1 LSLLIGLT
9 GGMGSGKST
18 VAEIL
23 KKKGAYILNADLI
36 CRELVEPGKP
46 ALQEIQDRFGKKV
59 IQQDGQ
65 LDRSELSRIVFD
77 DPSKKKVLE
86 DILHPKV
93 FEEEQIRYEALCK
106 KEGPVLVFVDAAL
119 LIESGNYRNMDKNIV
134 VMCSDEERIHRLLK
148 RDTLTEAEI
157 LKRIKSQAPL
167 SEKIKFADY
176 VVDNN
181 HDLQSL
187 ELEVDKVYTKL
198 VEILKSKSKT

>member
-1 LSLLIGLT
+1 MSLLIGLT

-46 ALQEIQDRFGKKV
+46 ALQEIQDHFGKKV

-86 DILHPKV
+86 NILHPKV
-93 FEEEQIRYEALCK
+93 FEEEQTRYEALCQ
-106 KEGPVLVFVDAAL
+106 KEGPVLVLVDAAL
-119 LIESGNYRNMDKNIV
+119 LIESGNYRKMDKNIV
-134 VMCSDEERIHRLLK
+134 VVCSDEERIHRLLK

-187 ELEVDKVYTKL
+187 ELEVDKVYTEL
-198 VEILKSKSKT
+198 VEILKSKSKS

>member
-18 VAEIL
+18 VAELL
-23 KKKGAYILNADLI
+23 KKKGAYILDADLI

-46 ALQEIQDRFGKKV
+46 ALQEIQDRFGKQV
-59 IQQDGQ
+59 IQPDGQ

-77 DPSKKKVLE
+77 DPSKKQVLE

-93 FEEEQIRYEALCK
+93 FEEEKIRYEALCK

-134 VMCSDEERIHRLLK
+134 VVCSDEKRINRLLK
-148 RDTLTEAEI
+148 RDTLTKEEI
-157 LKRIKSQAPL
+157 LKRINNQAPL
-167 SEKIKFADY
+167 SEKIKFADFI
-176 VVDNN
+176 VDNN
-181 HDLQSL
+181 QGLESL
-187 ELEVDKVYTKL
+187 ELEVDKVYKGL
-198 VEILKSKSKT
+198 VEILESKPRN

>member
-46 ALQEIQDRFGKKV
+46 VLREIQDRFGKKV

-77 DPSKKKVLE
+77 DPLKKKVLE

-93 FEEEQIRYEALCK
+93 FEEEQARYEALCQN
-106 KEGPVLVFVDAAL
+106 EGQVLVFVDAAL

-134 VMCSDEERIHRLLK
+134 VVCSDEERIDRLLK
-148 RDTLTEAEI
+148 RDTLTEEEI
-157 LKRIKSQAPL
+157 LKRIKNQAPL

-176 VVDNN
+176 VVKNN
-181 HDLQSL
+181 SDLQSL
-187 ELEVDKVYTKL
+187 ELEVNKVYIEL
-198 VEILKSKSKT
+198 VEILASKSRN